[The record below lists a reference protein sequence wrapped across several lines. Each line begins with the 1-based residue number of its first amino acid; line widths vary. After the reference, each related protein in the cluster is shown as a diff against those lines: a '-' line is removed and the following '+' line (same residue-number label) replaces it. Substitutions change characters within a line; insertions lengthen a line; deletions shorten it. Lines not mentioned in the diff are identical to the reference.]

1 MRELNAEFLVLRVQE
16 VGYAADGGDLRIGPE
31 TGVFRGN
38 AAVGEDGGGF
48 DDGEGGA
55 AVGEGGEVDEVE
67 VGEVAVG
74 GGVGAHWGDPWVC

>member
-1 MRELNAEFLVLRVQE
+1 MQE
-16 VGYAADGGDLRIGPE
+16 VGYAADGRDLRIGPE
-31 TGVFRGN
+31 TGVFRGD

-74 GGVGAHWGDPWVC
+74 GGVGATTTVEEWTDPTYTIKTVTVS